1 MQKNEISPSVYRNII
16 VSKDNVQV
24 RTDSPYAIYVDRRR
38 DWLSVVV

>member
-38 DWLSVVV
+38 D

>member
-24 RTDSPYAIYVDRRR
+24 LILRTLFALTGEGIDSR
-38 DWLSVVV
+38 